1 MVILLVIVIVLLKIV
16 GFPHFPFRK
25 RNSYKTVIVII
36 MIANI
41 Y

>member
-1 MVILLVIVIVLLKIV
+1 MVILLVIVLLKIV
-16 GFPHFPFRK
+16 GLPHFHFRK
-25 RNSYKTVIVII
+25 NNSYKTVIVII